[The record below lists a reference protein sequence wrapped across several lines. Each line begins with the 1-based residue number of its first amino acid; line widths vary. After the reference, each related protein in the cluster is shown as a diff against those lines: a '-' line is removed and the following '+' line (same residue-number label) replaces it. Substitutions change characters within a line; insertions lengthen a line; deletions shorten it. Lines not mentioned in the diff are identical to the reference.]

1 MQLEVYMDV
10 LFLVNVIMDFL
21 ILLIV
26 DRVRKQGGSKKR
38 MLLGAAIGGMIAC
51 VLAVV
56 RLPMVL
62 SFFITYFM
70 ATFLVVRIAFGKQK
84 KGTLALNS
92 IYLLFI
98 TFLLG
103 GAISSI
109 YTYTKAGYYVRMIL
123 NDTSAIKP
131 LTLFVLGVAV
141 ILSGV
146 LLYRKTRREKR
157 DESNIYPIMMKVNE
171 EAVNCEAFLDTGNG
185 LRDPVFGTPV
195 ILVEKKLLSDI
206 YERMKEKRP
215 ELIRVIPYRSV
226 GKAEG
231 LLMGLKLDE
240 LIIVNGEERISNRSV
255 IAALSDVSLDGK
267 RKYQALLHTE
277 LFHG

>member
-1 MQLEVYMDV
+1 VQLEVYIDV
-10 LFLVNVIMDFL
+10 LFFVNTVMDFL
-21 ILLIV
+21 ILMIV
-26 DRVRKQGGSKKR
+26 DRVRRQGASKKR
-38 MLLGAAIGGMIAC
+38 MLLGAAIGGVIAC

-56 RLPMVL
+56 RLPMIL
-62 SFFITYFM
+62 SFFIAYVLT
-70 ATFLVVRIAFGKQK
+70 AFLIIRIVFGKQK
-84 KGTLALNS
+84 KGTLVLNV

-98 TFLLG
+98 TFMLG

-109 YTYTKAGYYVRMIL
+109 YTYTKAGYYIRMIL
-123 NDTSAIKP
+123 AGDSSMRGITLLILAAAI
-131 LTLFVLGVAV
+131 
-141 ILSGV
+141 ILSGL
-146 LLYRKTRREKR
+146 LLYRKTRREKK

-171 EAVNCEAFLDTGNG
+171 EAVNCNAFLDTGNG

-195 ILVEKKLLSDI
+195 ILVEKNLLGDI
-206 YERMKEKRP
+206 YERIKEKRP

-240 LIIVNGEERISNRSV
+240 LIIMNGEEKISNRSV

-267 RKYQALLHTE
+267 RRYQALLHTE